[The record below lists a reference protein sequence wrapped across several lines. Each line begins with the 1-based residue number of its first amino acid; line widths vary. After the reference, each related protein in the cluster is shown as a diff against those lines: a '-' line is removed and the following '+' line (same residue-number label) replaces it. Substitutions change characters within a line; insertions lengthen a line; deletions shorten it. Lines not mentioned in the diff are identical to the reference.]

1 MKIGVYSL
9 RRYGNVFQNW
19 RQNMVRD
26 KWYTLYGHLLSFNRL
41 KKAFRK
47 VKKNG
52 GAPGTDGQTI
62 AQFDDDIIENLEEI
76 KEELQEKSYHPSPV
90 KRVYIDKGNGEKRPL
105 GIPTVKD
112 RVVQQVL
119 KDVIEP
125 IFEPIFLECSY
136 GFRPEMSAHMA
147 IKQVKEYLKEGY
159 VWVVDADI
167 KSYFDTINHKLLIDA
182 VAEKISDGSILNLIG
197 MFLESEIKDGEGLT
211 IPEMGTPQG
220 GVISPLLANIYLHKF
235 DKEMTERGH
244 KLVRYADD
252 WIILKRTMLAGRR
265 IMSGAKAYL
274 QEELKLKMHP
284 KKSKLIDARK
294 ESFEFLGYYFRI
306 YEDKGQGKDNV
317 IFGPSYKS
325 IDKFKDKIR
334 EITRRNQTTSAKAII
349 DRLKPKLRGWGN
361 YFGIGWVKSLFR
373 KLDSWI
379 KRRIRMIQL
388 RSWKNPGKLVA
399 ILKNKGWKGKIKR
412 ISMTSW
418 KNSSCQIVHFIMDN
432 EWFQDNG
439 WVSLTDVRQKIMS
452 QNG

>member
-1 MKIGVYSL
+1 
-9 RRYGNVFQNW
+9 
-19 RQNMVRD
+19 MVRD

-41 KKAFRK
+41 KEAFRK

-62 AQFDDDIIENLEEI
+62 AKFEENLIENLEEI
-76 KEELQEKSYHPSPV
+76 KEELQEKTYHPSPV

-105 GIPTVKD
+105 GIPTVRD

-136 GFRPEMSAHMA
+136 GFRPDMSAHMA
-147 IKQVKEYLKEGY
+147 IKQVGEYLKEGY

-167 KSYFDTINHKLLIDA
+167 KSYFDTIDHKLLIDA
-182 VAEKISDGSILNLIG
+182 VAEKISDGSILDLIE

-220 GVISPLLANIYLHKF
+220 GVVSPLLANIYLHKF
-235 DKEMTERGH
+235 DKEMTKRGH

-252 WIILKRTMLAGRR
+252 WIILKRTMMAGRR

-274 QEELKLKMHP
+274 KEELKLKMHP

-294 ESFEFLGYYFRI
+294 EPFEFLGYYFRI

-317 IFGPSYKS
+317 IFGPTYKS

-334 EITRRNQTTSAKAII
+334 EITRRNQTTSAKEVIA
-349 DRLKPKLRGWGN
+349 RLKPKLRGWAN
-361 YFGIGWVKSLFR
+361 YFGIGYVKSLFR

-399 ILKNKGWKGKIKR
+399 ILKNKGWKGKLKR

-418 KNSSCQIVHFIMDN
+418 KNSRCQIAHFVMDN

-452 QNG
+452 